1 MQYPGYLLNP
11 GDMFQVVPDR
21 VMYAAGQPKI
31 NLAVRKAQA
40 QLDAENEE
48 AAAAA
53 AEEEQ
58 PVVAAE
64 PEEDANDDRDPREI
78 LRELQSQAKSILA
91 SPRENI
97 GAKRKQDLR
106 AFTKSIR
113 RLLSKGKS
121 LTIKTDSVEAQFAEI
136 QEQLKIRRENKAAE
150 TTTTSTK
157 DGETTDLTKSKEP
170 APPSTSASSTDNVL
184 SDTDYNQLFAA
195 LQSMQENPVDESKPY
210 ATPWMPRDYMSAFA
224 FIPRYLEVNHNIC
237 AAVYIRH
244 PVARPGMAEVPTP
257 FNEYVNSTAYAWY
270 LRRR

>member
-21 VMYAAGQPKI
+21 VMYAAGQSKI
-31 NLAVRKAQA
+31 NIAVRKAE
-40 QLDAENEE
+40 AEL
-48 AAAAA
+48 AAEK
-53 AEEEQ
+53 AEEETAQ
-58 PVVAAE
+58 AEAEASAVEAE
-64 PEEDANDDRDPREI
+64 PEEDINDDREPREV
-78 LRELQSQAKSILA
+78 LKELQSQAKSILA

-113 RLLSKGKS
+113 RLLSRSKS
-121 LTIKTDSVEAQFAEI
+121 DTIHTASLEAQFAEI
-136 QEQLKIRRENKAAE
+136 QNQLKIRRENKASAGASSPQ
-150 TTTTSTK
+150 STAK
-157 DGETTDLTKSKEP
+157 DGETKTPEDK
-170 APPSTSASSTDNVL
+170 AQAASSILTD
-184 SDTDYNQLFAA
+184 SEYSELFAA

-244 PVARPGMAEVPTP
+244 PVARPGLAEVPTP
-257 FNEYVNSTAYAWY
+257 YNEFVNSTAFAWY